1 MPRPRIA
8 MLVVNDVTHDA
19 RVRKEAQSAAE
30 AGYDVVV
37 LGVKTDSSDAE
48 EVWEPSPGVS
58 IRIRRV
64 ARPMTGVGNA
74 VTRRLRNLR
83 DLGRIRAAL
92 AQAAIEEHPDLV
104 HANDLDSL
112 PAGIEAKDSIGCPV
126 VYDAHELYVEMFY
139 PRNNGVVER
148 ATVGLQRTFL
158 TRQEAGLITRADA
171 VITVNPF
178 IADELAERYGISSPQ
193 VVLNAPVGTAL
204 HEVGFPDVPRP
215 VFLYQ
220 GGFTQGRG
228 LAEMVSAFLPP
239 GPGSLVVM
247 GDGPLGNSLAT
258 LAETS
263 STPGRVLVVPPVAH
277 ADVVSA
283 AACADVGL
291 IPYLPTGLN
300 NLYSSPNKL
309 FDYLHAGLAIVA
321 SDLPFLR
328 ATLEKTGAGVVVS
341 PGDVA
346 ELALVVA
353 QLCDEPD
360 TLAAM
365 KAASKTAARSYT
377 WERQVPVLLD
387 AYTRALANRQEPV
400 ARPSSSSDTLD
411 SDARTDES
419 SRHER

>member
-37 LGVKTDSSDAE
+37 LGVKTDSTDAE
-48 EVWEPSPGVS
+48 EIWEPSPGIS

-74 VTRRLRNLR
+74 VTRRLRNFR
-83 DLGRIRAAL
+83 DLGRIRTAL
-92 AQAAIEEHPDLV
+92 AQAAIEEHPDLL

-139 PRNNGVVER
+139 PRNDNVVER

-178 IADELAERYGISSPQ
+178 IADELAERYGISTPQ
-193 VVLNAPVGTAL
+193 VVLNAPAGTPL

-228 LAEMVSAFLPP
+228 LAEMVSAFLSP

-247 GDGPLGNSLAT
+247 GDGPLGDSLAA

-346 ELALVVA
+346 ALESVVA
-353 QLCDEPD
+353 RLCDEPD
-360 TLAAM
+360 ALAAM
-365 KAASKTAARSYT
+365 KTASTAAAPSYT

-387 AYTRALANRQEPV
+387 AYTQALANRQEPV
-400 ARPSSSSDTLD
+400 TSPSSPADTLD
-411 SDARTDES
+411 SGARGDES